1 MTKRIFRSIFLVALV
16 VLLLSVALLSVV
28 FYNDYAVQYRSE
40 LKSEA
45 LSMAHAINGRP
56 CGGGLP
62 ALAGAG

>member
-45 LSMAHAINGRP
+45 LSMAPCHQRRP